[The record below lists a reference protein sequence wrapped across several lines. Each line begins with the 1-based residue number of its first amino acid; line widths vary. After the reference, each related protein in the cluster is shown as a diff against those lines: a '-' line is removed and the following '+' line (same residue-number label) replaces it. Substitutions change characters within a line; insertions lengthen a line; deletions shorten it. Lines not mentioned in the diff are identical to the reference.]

1 MASISRLRS
10 LRLEKPHSFLEVAL
24 LAMLVTGCTALK
36 QCAYEGFSRD
46 EWQRPDDV
54 IQSLRIQP
62 GSIVA
67 DLGSGSGYFTIRL
80 AQAVGPSGKVYAVDV
95 DRAINETVKERA
107 KKEQADN
114 VDVVLAKPDDPQLPE
129 PVDLIFTSN
138 TYHHIDNRIAYFAA
152 LIKHLRPS
160 GRLAVIDY
168 DRTAWFEGLW
178 GHYTPEAFIKRELE
192 QAGYELQNDFDFLD
206 RQSFLVFAPKASE
219 AKKSSAPPRRITQE
233 DMFTWAGAG
242 YSSKDRARSK
252 TPPAPL
258 IGTS

>member
-1 MASISRLRS
+1 VAPISRLQS
-10 LRLEKPHSFLEVAL
+10 LRLGKPDNFFAVAL

-46 EWQRPDDV
+46 EWQQPDKV
-54 IQSLRIQP
+54 IQSLRIRP
-62 GSIVA
+62 GSIIA
-67 DLGSGSGYFTIRL
+67 DLGSGSGYFTVRL
-80 AQAVGPSGKVYAVDV
+80 AKATGPTGRVYAVDV
-95 DRAINETVKERA
+95 DSAINEAVKDRA

-114 VDVVLAKPDDPQLPE
+114 IVVVLAKPDDPRLPE

-168 DRTAWFEGLW
+168 DRTAWLEGLW
-178 GHYTPEAFIKRELE
+178 GHYTPEEFIKRELE

-206 RQSFLVFAPKASE
+206 RQSFLVFAQAGSSKEIRRAPSTRNSE
-219 AKKSSAPPRRITQE
+219 VNR
-233 DMFTWAGAG
+233 FTWVG
-242 YSSKDRARSK
+242 YSLKDR
-252 TPPAPL
+252 
-258 IGTS
+258 

>member
-1 MASISRLRS
+1 MAPISRLQS
-10 LRLEKPHSFLEVAL
+10 LRLGKRHNFFAVAF

-46 EWQRPDDV
+46 QWQQPDKV
-54 IQSLRIQP
+54 IQSLRIRP
-62 GSIVA
+62 GSIIA
-67 DLGSGSGYFTIRL
+67 DLGSGSGYFTVRL
-80 AQAVGPSGKVYAVDV
+80 AKATGPTGRVYAVDV
-95 DRAINETVKERA
+95 DSAINEAVKDRA

-114 VDVVLAKPDDPQLPE
+114 VVVVLAKPDDPRLPE

-168 DRTAWFEGLW
+168 ARTAWLEGLW
-178 GHYTPEAFIKRELE
+178 GHYTPEEFIKRELE

-206 RQSFLVFAPKASE
+206 RQSFLVFAPKPGA
-219 AKKSSAPPRRITQE
+219 AKKSGALPPREAVR
-233 DMFTWAGAG
+233 
-242 YSSKDRARSK
+242 
-252 TPPAPL
+252 
-258 IGTS
+258 